1 MTIGSLDMPTV
12 IGGAGRRGNDETVKL
27 DEMAQVRKPRRAP
40 AALPPTAGDVLL
52 ASLRRHGVDYLFV
65 NPGTD
70 FPPIVE
76 GFARAREGKAKV
88 PRPVLVPHENLA
100 VAMAHG
106 AWLVTGAPQ
115 AVMVH
120 VNVGTANAVNM
131 LANAS
136 RDRVPLI
143 LMAGRS
149 PIMESGVFGA
159 RNRSIH
165 WAQEMFDQA
174 GMVRELVKWDYELR
188 NPEQAQGVV
197 ARAVEAATASPSGP
211 VYLTLPR
218 EPLSAAAG
226 SEPRAAEPRAAPSM
240 PHPDPAAIARLA
252 EWIAEARRPLVVAS
266 NLGRVPEDAITLGRV
281 AERFKLPVVAQT
293 PRFLCLATDH
303 AMHAGFDSGPLL
315 ADADLVLVIES
326 DVPWMPDVKAP
337 GAKARIV
344 HIGEDPAFLRYP
356 MRGFRSDLSIA
367 AGAGTTLTALEAEL
381 ARRGVRR
388 DAAEGWARRPEPAAA
403 GADAPHITPEYL
415 SRCVGEMA
423 GPDGIIVN
431 EYQLRLAHC
440 ARPQPGT
447 YFAVSPAG
455 GLGWSV
461 GAALGAKLAA
471 PERFVVATIGDG
483 GFIFANPTAC
493 HWTAEAHA
501 LPIVMVIFNN
511 ARYAAVRNATLSMF
525 ASGAAGRENGLGLA
539 DLSPSPPFEKIAE
552 AHGAFAARVERPA
565 ELPAVLAAARDAVLT
580 EKRHA
585 LVNVITPY

>member
-1 MTIGSLDMPTV
+1 
-12 IGGAGRRGNDETVKL
+12 
-27 DEMAQVRKPRRAP
+27 MAAME
-40 AALPPTAGDVLL
+40 PTAGDVLL
-52 ASLRRHGVDYLFV
+52 ASLRRHGIEHLFV

-76 GFARAREGKAKV
+76 GFARAKVSRAKV
-88 PRPVLVPHENLA
+88 PRAVLVPHENLA

-106 AWLVTGAPQ
+106 AYLVTGAPQ

-120 VNVGTANAVNM
+120 VNVGTANTVNM

-136 RDRVPLI
+136 RDRVPLL

-149 PIMESGVFGA
+149 PILETGAFGA

-188 NPEQAQGVV
+188 RPEQAHLVV
-197 ARAVEAATASPSGP
+197 PRALEAALASPSGP

-218 EPLSAAAG
+218 EPLSAPVMSKVQVA
-226 SEPRAAEPRAAPSM
+226 PRELPTP
-240 PHPDPAAIARLA
+240 PHPDPGAIARLA
-252 EWIAEARRPLVVAS
+252 DWIAEARRPLIITANV
-266 NLGRVPEDAITLGRV
+266 GRLPGETEALAQV
-281 AERFKLPVVAQT
+281 AERFRLPVVAQT
-293 PRFLCLATDH
+293 PRFLCLPTDH
-303 AMHAGFDSGPLL
+303 PMHAGFDAGPFL
-315 ADADLVLVIES
+315 AEADLILVVES

-337 GAKARIV
+337 SAKARIV

-367 AGAGTTLTALEAEL
+367 AGAAPTLQALHAAL
-381 ARRGVRR
+381 RSRGVRR
-388 DAAEGWARRPEPAAA
+388 DPDSAWGRRPAKAAEAES
-403 GADAPHITPEYL
+403 PHITPEYL
-415 SRCVGEMA
+415 SRCVGDMA
-423 GPDGIIVN
+423 GVDGIIVN
-431 EYQLRLAHC
+431 EYQLRPDHC
-440 ARPQPGT
+440 ARTRPGT
-447 YFAVSPAG
+447 YFAISPAG

-471 PERFVVATIGDG
+471 PDSFVVATIGDG
-483 GFIFANPTAC
+483 GFVFANPTAC
-493 HWTAEAHA
+493 HWAAEAHS

-511 ARYAAVRNATLSMF
+511 NRYAAVRNATLSMF

-539 DLSPSPPFEKIAE
+539 DLSPSPPFEKVAE
-552 AHGAFAARVERPA
+552 AHGAFAARVDRPA
-565 ELPAVLAAARDAVLT
+565 DLPDVLAAARDAVLK

>member
-1 MTIGSLDMPTV
+1 
-12 IGGAGRRGNDETVKL
+12 
-27 DEMAQVRKPRRAP
+27 
-40 AALPPTAGDVLL
+40 
-52 ASLRRHGVDYLFV
+52 
-65 NPGTD
+65 
-70 FPPIVE
+70 
-76 GFARAREGKAKV
+76 
-88 PRPVLVPHENLA
+88 
-100 VAMAHG
+100 
-106 AWLVTGAPQ
+106 
-115 AVMVH
+115 
-120 VNVGTANAVNM
+120 
-131 LANAS
+131 
-136 RDRVPLI
+136 
-143 LMAGRS
+143 
-149 PIMESGVFGA
+149 MEEGVFGA
-159 RNRSIH
+159 RNRPIH

-188 NPEQAQGVV
+188 KPAQARGVV
-197 ARAVEAATASPSGP
+197 ARAVEAATASPTGP

-218 EPLSAAAG
+218 EPLSAPVDD
-226 SEPRAAEPRAAPSM
+226 EPRAAEPRAAPST
-240 PHPDPAAIARLA
+240 PHPDPSAIARLA
-252 EWIAEARRPLVVAS
+252 QWIADAKHPLVIAS
-266 NLGRVPEDAITLGRV
+266 NLGRVPEDAVTLGRI
-281 AERFKLPVVAQT
+281 AERFKLPVVAQA

-303 AMHAGFDSGPLL
+303 PMHAGFDSGPFL
-315 ADADLVLVIES
+315 AEADLILVIES

-337 GAKARIV
+337 GATARIV

-367 AGAGTTLTALEAEL
+367 AGAGSTLRALEAEL
-381 ARRGVRR
+381 TRLGARRDVERW
-388 DAAEGWARRPEPAAA
+388 WARRPEVA
-403 GADAPHITPEYL
+403 GADAAHITPEHL

-440 ARPQPGT
+440 PRPRPGT

-493 HWTAEAHA
+493 HWAAEAHG

-552 AHGAFAARVERPA
+552 AHGAFAARVDRPA
-565 ELPAVLAAARDAVLT
+565 DLPGVLAAARAAVVK
-580 EKRHA
+580 ERRHA
-585 LVNVITPY
+585 LVNVVTPY

>member
-1 MTIGSLDMPTV
+1 MT
-12 IGGAGRRGNDETVKL
+12 
-27 DEMAQVRKPRRAP
+27 QVRKPRRTP
-40 AALPPTAGDVLL
+40 AAPPPTAGDVLL
-52 ASLRRHGVDYLFV
+52 ASLRRHGVEHLFV

-76 GFARAREGKAKV
+76 GFARAGESGAKV
-88 PRPVLVPHENLA
+88 PRAVLAPHENLA
-100 VAMAHG
+100 VSMAHG

-120 VNVGTANAVNM
+120 VNVGTANTVNM

-136 RDRVPLI
+136 RERVPLI

-149 PIMESGVFGA
+149 PIMERGAFGA
-159 RNRSIH
+159 RNRPIH

-188 NPEQAQGVV
+188 NPAQARDVV
-197 ARAVEAATASPSGP
+197 ARAVEAATASPAGP
-211 VYLTLPR
+211 VYLMLPR
-218 EPLSAAAG
+218 EPLAAPVEG
-226 SEPRAAEPRAAPSM
+226 EPRPAEPRAAPSA
-240 PHPDPAAIARLA
+240 PHPDPADVARLA
-252 EWIAEARRPLVVAS
+252 HWIAEAKRPLVIAS
-266 NLGRVPEDAITLGRV
+266 NLGRVPEDAVALGRIAGRFGLPLV
-281 AERFKLPVVAQT
+281 AHA

-303 AMHAGFDSGPLL
+303 PMHAGFDPGPFL
-315 ADADLVLVIES
+315 AEADLIVAIES

-337 GAKARIV
+337 APETRVV

-367 AGAGTTLTALEAEL
+367 AAPGATLAALEAEL
-381 ARRGVRR
+381 ARLGARG
-388 DAAEGWARRPEPAAA
+388 DAEAWARRPEPAA
-403 GADAPHITPEYL
+403 ADAPHITPEYL
-415 SRCVGEMA
+415 SRCIGEMA
-423 GPDGIIVN
+423 GPDGIVVN
-431 EYQLRLAHC
+431 EYQLRVAHC
-440 ARPQPGT
+440 ARTRPGT
-447 YFAVSPAG
+447 YFAISPAG
-455 GLGWSV
+455 GLGWSI

-471 PERFVVATIGDG
+471 PDRLVVATIGDG
-483 GFIFANPTAC
+483 GFVFANPTAC
-493 HWTAEAHA
+493 HWAAEAYA

-525 ASGAAGRENGLGLA
+525 ASGASGRENGLGLA

-565 ELPAVLAAARDAVLT
+565 DLPAVLAAARDAVLQQ
-580 EKRHA
+580 KRHA